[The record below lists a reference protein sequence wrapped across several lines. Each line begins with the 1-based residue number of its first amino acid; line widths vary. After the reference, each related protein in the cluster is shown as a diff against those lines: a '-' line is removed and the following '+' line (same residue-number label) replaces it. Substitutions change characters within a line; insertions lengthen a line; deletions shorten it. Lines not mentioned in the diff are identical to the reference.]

1 MDAALWANLIAG
13 IAFVVAVVSAVFAWK
28 SSKEANLANRIS
40 IHEYQRKLYEAF
52 ADTFQ
57 HLQLEGQHTSPS
69 EFARLGVH
77 IKTSRLY
84 VGEQIANKLQEFSG
98 AYVDLYDGACN
109 LKRAYEESAE
119 ASKRYLES
127 GALDRL
133 SQALM
138 DKANLMAV
146 QSELDVDIAVNK
158 VLGVGA
164 ELDKIFIEKMKLI

>member
-13 IAFVVAVVSAVFAWK
+13 IAFVVAVVSAAFAWK
-28 SSKEANLANRIS
+28 SAKEANLANRIS
-40 IHEYQRKLYEAF
+40 IHEYQRALYEAF
-52 ADTFQ
+52 ADTFL

-84 VGEQIANKLQEFSG
+84 VGAQISDKLHDFSD
-98 AYVDLYDGACN
+98 AYEKLYDGACQ
-109 LKRAYEESAE
+109 LKRDYEESAD

-127 GALDRL
+127 GASDRFA
-133 SQALM
+133 QALSE
-138 DKANLMAV
+138 KANNKAE
-146 QSELDVDIAVNK
+146 QSELDVLDAVSN
-158 VLGVGA
+158 VLRIGA